1 MVSPL
6 GGIIAGISLR
16 GDWLDLALFC
26 AICSI
31 FIGWWRILFAFR
43 RVKKGVGSESQLW
56 RDAMNIARCS
66 SRSAFSVHGSMLRDS
81 YRSASPTEEKESV
94 GKFLQRDADYWI
106 PEISAA
112 EMIETK
118 RRLRPKDLPLI
129 SPLYGLNFIVWCCS
143 LLLYVGLETLLYKK

>member
-16 GDWLDLALFC
+16 GDWLNLALFC

-31 FIGWWRILFAFR
+31 FIGWWRIFFAFR

-81 YRSASPTEEKESV
+81 YRAVSSTEEKESV
-94 GKFLQRDADYWI
+94 GTSLQRDADYWI

-118 RRLRPKDLPLI
+118 ATPPQRFATYFTAIRFEFYSMVLFAFVVRWIRD
-129 SPLYGLNFIVWCCS
+129 FIV
-143 LLLYVGLETLLYKK
+143 